1 MQSRYSVLF
10 VEEVSWGGQAFS
22 ESSGD
27 VVSGAAVAA
36 LRVDVLH
43 TLADR
48 RSCNEER
55 DGERGGEGGREL
67 VVVRIG
73 NNTNKQTKS
82 ADNNG
87 VGQDDSFFFFPG
99 EGEDRMDSSVR
110 GEGRRSLTSCVT
122 RAFFIC
128 FGFGRGKEGE
138 RVCSFFIWLPSPFD
152 LPARMADFSAESDI
166 VLFAAE
172 FRFVG
177 RW

>member
-87 VGQDDSFFFFPG
+87 VGQDDSFFFFFQ
-99 EGEDRMDSSVR
+99 
-110 GEGRRSLTSCVT
+110 
-122 RAFFIC
+122 A
-128 FGFGRGKEGE
+128 RGKTG
-138 RVCSFFIWLPSPFD
+138 WTAL
-152 LPARMADFSAESDI
+152 
-166 VLFAAE
+166 
-172 FRFVG
+172 
-177 RW
+177 

>member
-67 VVVRIG
+67 LVVRIG
-73 NNTNKQTKS
+73 SNTQATTQTNKQSQRITMVSGKMIL
-82 ADNNG
+82 
-87 VGQDDSFFFFPG
+87 FFFSRRGGRQDGQLCKRGRAKVFDLLRYPRFLYLFWVWQREGGG
-99 EGEDRMDSSVR
+99 EGV
-110 GEGRRSLTSCVT
+110 
-122 RAFFIC
+122 
-128 FGFGRGKEGE
+128 
-138 RVCSFFIWLPSPFD
+138 
-152 LPARMADFSAESDI
+152 
-166 VLFAAE
+166 
-172 FRFVG
+172 
-177 RW
+177 